1 MEFGFSEEQEIMRQT
16 VRRFMAQECP
26 TSLVRQL
33 LDSETGHSPELWRKM
48 ADMGWLGMVFPEEY
62 GGVGYSLLDLAVM
75 SEEFGK
81 ALLPNTFY
89 STVIGALTIFNGGTE
104 TQKRHFLPLVSQGE
118 VLVSLALTE
127 PSGSYDP
134 ALITTKALSQ
144 DGGWVINGTKLFVPD
159 AQSADYLVVV
169 ARTSD
174 GLPHESLSTFIV
186 STTSPGISIKPLI
199 TFGGDRQAE
208 VVFREVPVAA
218 DAVLGKPNKT
228 WSAIEKTVQQQTAL
242 QLADNVG
249 VGQFVL
255 DSTVEYMKLRTQF
268 NRPIGSFQAVWHHC
282 ANMAIDV
289 DGARHLSYD
298 ATWRLSQGLTATEA
312 LSMAKSWGTEAIKR
326 VTIMAHQLFGGIG
339 YVTEHELHLYSARA
353 KAAEQI
359 LGTPSEHL
367 EIVAQQMG
375 L

>member
-1 MEFGFSEEQEIMRQT
+1 VNLGFSEEQEIMRQT
-16 VRRFMAQECP
+16 TRRFMAHECP
-26 TSLVRQL
+26 PSLVREL
-33 LDSETGHSPELWRKM
+33 LDSETGHSLELWRKI

-62 GGVGYSLLDLAVM
+62 GGVGCSLLDLSVM

-81 ALLPNTFY
+81 ALLPGTFY
-89 STVIGALTIFNGGTE
+89 STMTGALAIFNGGTE
-104 TQKRHFLPLVSQGE
+104 AQKSHFLPLVSQGE
-118 VLVSLALTE
+118 ALMSLALTE
-127 PSGSYDP
+127 PGGSYNP
-134 ALITTKALSQ
+134 AFITTRALRQ
-144 DGGWVINGTKLFVPD
+144 GNGWVINGTKLFVPD

-174 GLPHESLSTFIV
+174 GPPRESLSAFIV
-186 STTSPGISIKPLI
+186 PTASPGISIKPLI
-199 TFGGDRQAE
+199 TFAGDRQAE
-208 VVFREVPVAA
+208 VVFREVPVEA
-218 DAVLGKPNKT
+218 DAVLGKPGKT
-228 WSAIEKTVQQQTAL
+228 WPAVEKTVWQQTAL

-255 DSTVEYMKLRTQF
+255 DSTVEYMKIRTQF

-282 ANMAIDV
+282 ANMAIDL
-289 DGARHLSYD
+289 DGARYLSYD
-298 ATWRLSQGLTATEA
+298 AIWRLSQGLTATKA
-312 LSMAKSWGTEAIKR
+312 LSMAKSWGTEAVKR

-359 LGTPSEHL
+359 LGTPAEHL